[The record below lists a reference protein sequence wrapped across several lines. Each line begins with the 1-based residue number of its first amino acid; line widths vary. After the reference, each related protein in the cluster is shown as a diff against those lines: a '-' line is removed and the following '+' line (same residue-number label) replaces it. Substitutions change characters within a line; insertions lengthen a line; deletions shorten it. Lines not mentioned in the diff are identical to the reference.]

1 MQIDQKNLEQKNH
14 ELMEAFKEK
23 NRSQQQVQKL
33 YQSLKAQ
40 VMASRVAFAASDD
53 AENTINTAGANRFA
67 DRVGGPGLGTRTPPF
82 SADPLTLSEHHR
94 RMGSHGSG
102 GGNGERVGPNFVSRN
117 YSPQHIRETPSA
129 HRTRLPRPLYG
140 NFGSK
145 DVRENDGSGLSGP
158 RGATRQPLRD
168 IQPNAFSHPSGNGY
182 GMTAGLKMGR
192 QTNFPLGQANAQSY
206 RHGGPSN
213 VNLR

>member
-14 ELMEAFKEK
+14 ELMDAFKEK
-23 NRSQQQVQKL
+23 SKSQQQVQKL

-53 AENTINTAGANRFA
+53 AENTINTVGTPRFA
-67 DRVGGPGLGTRTPPF
+67 DRLGVQ
-82 SADPLTLSEHHR
+82 E
-94 RMGSHGSG
+94 
-102 GGNGERVGPNFVSRN
+102 
-117 YSPQHIRETPSA
+117 HIRETLSA

-145 DVRENDGSGLSGP
+145 DAGENDGSRLSGS
-158 RGATRQPLRD
+158 RGTTRQPLRET
-168 IQPNAFSHPSGNGY
+168 QPTVFSHPVGNEY
-182 GMTAGLKMGR
+182 GMTAGLKVGR
-192 QTNFPLGQANAQSY
+192 QTNFPLSQANTHSY
-206 RHGGPSN
+206 RHGGPIN